1 MAPEPDVTL
10 RPGASL
16 SWDQTVTPRVP
27 ISALSF
33 TLYVDGDPVALPAVR
48 CDAAPAGAY
57 VCSTPAPTLSPGLYA
72 LTVSASDGRE
82 ESLRSVTLLARVEAA
97 APTTMA
103 AVATAEPTPPGA
115 GRAGVAPLV
124 DPSDML
130 VVSDDLTLLAERPGR
145 VRVFRAGQVEAEPAL
160 TLDDVRSG
168 QGHGLLALAAGP
180 DVARTGT
187 VYLLYSAGT
196 GLRVARAQLAHG
208 RLSRPVVILDGLPA
222 AARAPQAA
230 MRVGPDG
237 SIYVALGDVGDR
249 GRAYDL
255 GDWAG
260 KLLRVTPDGTTP
272 RDQPA
277 ASPIVL
283 AGLSAPAAL
292 TWNAGTG
299 TLWLADRTR
308 DGGVVLHQVGST
320 TAGGPSAVT
329 PLAVATPVA
338 RVSMATGQ
346 HPGEL
351 FVALVGR
358 DGAGLGV
365 RRLDVAP
372 DGQLRSEREEVM
384 PTGSQPILALA
395 ALEAGVLGYQTP
407 VAAGRVRV
415 R

>member
-16 SWDQTVTPRVP
+16 SWDQTVTSRVP

-33 TLYVDGDPVALPAVR
+33 TLYVDGEPVALPAVR
-48 CDAAPAGAY
+48 CNAGPAGVY
-57 VCSTPAPTLSPGLYA
+57 VCSTPVPPLSPGLYA

-82 ESLRSVTLLARVEAA
+82 ESLRSVTLLAKVEAA

-103 AVATAEPTPPGA
+103 AVATAAPMPPGA
-115 GRAGVAPLV
+115 GWTGTAPLV
-124 DPSDML
+124 DPADML

-145 VRVFRAGQVEAEPAL
+145 VRVFRAGQVAAEPAL
-160 TLDDVRSG
+160 TLDDVHSG

-196 GLRVARAQLAHG
+196 GLRLARAQLAHG

-222 AARAPQAA
+222 AARMPQAA

-237 SIYVALGDVGDR
+237 SIYVALGDSGDR
-249 GRAYDL
+249 DRAYDL

-277 ASPIVL
+277 ASPVVL
-283 AGLSAPAAL
+283 AGLSAPTAL
-292 TWNAGTG
+292 TWSAATG
-299 TLWLADRTR
+299 TLWLADRTH
-308 DGGVVLHQVGST
+308 DGGVVLHQVPST
-320 TAGGPSAVT
+320 TAGGAAAVT

-338 RVSMATGQ
+338 RVSMAAG
-346 HPGEL
+346 PRAGEL
-351 FVALVGR
+351 FVAIVGR

-365 RRLDVAP
+365 RRLEIASN
-372 DGQLRSEREEVM
+372 GELRSEREEAM
-384 PTGSQPILALA
+384 PESQPILTLVALD
-395 ALEAGVLGYQTP
+395 AGVLAYQTP